1 MIRKVLTQPD
11 VQQALNTQCFLRF
24 FFVVAIARGPGG
36 ISAAITKAGMLFSR
50 EPKMELRT

>member
-11 VQQALNTQCFLRF
+11 VQQALNTQCFLCF